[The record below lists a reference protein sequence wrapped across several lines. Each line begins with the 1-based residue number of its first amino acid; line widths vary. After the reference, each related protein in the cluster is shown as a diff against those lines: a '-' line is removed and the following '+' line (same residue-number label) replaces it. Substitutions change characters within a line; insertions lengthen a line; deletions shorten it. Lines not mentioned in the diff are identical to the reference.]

1 MTISRSSKIEE
12 NTRIYI
18 INGDY
23 FAYIIRDCLTKE
35 LILYIPIPISS
46 YDYRIKKLEHK
57 IKKINQES
65 TYEDIFPSNEYSIKI
80 RSIEPSN
87 LKVNNLPFELKKY
100 ATEQNAIYEITNV
113 CDGYPLITSCK
124 NPEMLSELKIELRNL
139 VTDEITIKRLKDIHV
154 EDKDFEFNH
163 DLLNL
168 INSEDLAI
176 KSYLKAAYLYSKDFK
191 QKIDKAQ
198 ELIKS

>member
-1 MTISRSSKIEE
+1 MTISKSSKIEE

-18 INGDY
+18 INGNY

-35 LILYIPIPISS
+35 LIMYIPIPKWTFGTKTIV
-46 YDYRIKKLEHK
+46 HTT
-57 IKKINQES
+57 KKINQDS
-65 TYEDIFPSNEYSIKI
+65 TYEDLFPTNGYSVRIK
-80 RSIEPSN
+80 RLEEPSN

-100 ATEQNAIYEITNV
+100 ATEQKAIYEITNA

-124 NPEMLSELKIELRNL
+124 NPEMLSKLKIELRNL

-154 EDKDFEFNH
+154 EDKDAEFNH
-163 DLLNL
+163 DLINL
-168 INSEDLAI
+168 MNSEDLAV